1 MEDQILPPEE
11 AKSADPEAFATRER
25 AHALSNSEVSIM
37 LEQFLEQ
44 KVDKLGTS
52 YQPPAMLKKTKDYAE
67 QFAQTRNEEA
77 VRDMRRV
84 LTERGCHHYE
94 IPIIMNLMP
103 ETAEE
108 AIKLLPSLKD
118 QARFP
123 DDSLDQMLEEIIHYR
138 QFQ

>member
-1 MEDQILPPEE
+1 MKGTRHSPGIGTNCEPAVAQILLP
-11 AKSADPEAFATRER
+11 
-25 AHALSNSEVSIM
+25 
-37 LEQFLEQ
+37 
-44 KVDKLGTS
+44 
-52 YQPPAMLKKTKDYAE
+52 KKDDCVVTYLIAQDYTE

-108 AIKLLPSLKD
+108 AIKLSPSLKD
-118 QARFP
+118 PARFP